1 MPVMDLSEAFERV
14 IAYIEADNEGDIND
28 EIASIIEVLT
38 DLSQK
43 EY

>member
-1 MPVMDLSEAFERV
+1 MPVMDLTEAFERV
-14 IAYIEADNEGDIND
+14 IAYIEADNEGDMND
-28 EIASIIEVLT
+28 DVESLIDCLR